1 VAVTASPDASRA
13 SLEAQAPSA
22 ARWYRSLYWRI
33 AIGFV
38 LTLAAM
44 LVVQAMLFVWVLAR
58 SGPRMPGEPERFAQT
73 IAVDLSDALGAD
85 PSVDLAKY
93 VDDQYARDAHPFF
106 VLLADGRVFG
116 NFPEPYPEPLL
127 RAARGRIQRGSL
139 PDRGRFGRGGPGG
152 RRPGPMPPP
161 PEPIVV
167 QGEVVGV
174 VVVLPRAPFWFL
186 LRRYGSTLAIVALA
200 ALTSGALVAAI
211 LIFGP
216 ARRRLRAVEDAA
228 RRLGA
233 GDREARAPAGGGD
246 EVAAVASAFNAMADD
261 LAARADALAAAD
273 RARRQLLA
281 DVSHELTTP
290 VTAMRG
296 YLETLSMPALA
307 LDPETRARYLAIIG
321 DETARL
327 EQIIG
332 DLLDLAKLE
341 GGGGAFAVEAVP
353 VADLLARVAARHER
367 DAATGGVTITQTI
380 EPGSETIWGDRG
392 RLEQAL
398 QNLAANALRYAPRGT
413 AVELRA
419 KPTDGGVAI
428 TVTDHGAGIPP
439 DHLPHVFDRFYKADS
454 ARTASAGSGLGL
466 SIVKAI
472 IERHGGAVTAGS
484 VPGRTDFEIRI
495 ATRAR
500 PVTSPGRAEDG
511 P

>member
-1 VAVTASPDASRA
+1 MAEMARPDPDRASPKT
-13 SLEAQAPSA
+13 QAPSA
-22 ARWYRSLYWRI
+22 ARWYRSLYWRT

-85 PSVDLAKY
+85 PSLDLARH
-93 VDDQYARDAHPFF
+93 VDDQYSRDAHPFF
-106 VLLADGRVFG
+106 VMLADGRVFG

-161 PEPIVV
+161 SPEPSVV

-186 LRRYGSTLAIVALA
+186 LRRYGSTLATVALA
-200 ALTSGALVAAI
+200 ALASGALLAAI

-216 ARRRLRAVEDAA
+216 ARHRLRAVEEAA
-228 RRLGA
+228 RRFGA

-296 YLETLSMPALA
+296 YLETLSMPELA
-307 LDPETRARYLAIIG
+307 LDRETRARYLAIIG

-327 EQIIG
+327 ERIIG

-341 GGGGAFAVEAVP
+341 GGGAFAVETVP
-353 VADLLARVAARHER
+353 VADLLARAAARHER
-367 DAATGGVTITQTI
+367 DAAAAGVAITQVI
-380 EPGSETIWGDRG
+380 VAGAETIQGDRG

-413 AVELRA
+413 NVELRA
-419 KPTDGGVAI
+419 RPADGGVAI
-428 TVTDHGAGIPP
+428 TVTDHGPGIPA
-439 DHLPHVFDRFYKADS
+439 DHLPHLFDRFYKADS
-454 ARTASAGSGLGL
+454 SRTPSAGSGLGL

-472 IERHGGAVTAGS
+472 VERHGGTVTVGS
-484 VPGRTDFEIRI
+484 APGQTVFEIRI
-495 ATRAR
+495 GTSAR
-500 PVTSPGRAEDG
+500 MVTSPERAEDG